1 MRIIYISTYPPIECG
16 IATYTHYLQ
25 EEINKNSIELYVL
38 SQYGAKGKNIF
49 EVYSPDDKDIAY
61 KLFHLVSRL
70 TPDLIHV
77 QHEFGLF
84 GYDRG
89 IQIIDFLMRCKL
101 ASIPVVTTLHT
112 VYKNPGWKERVI
124 TNEIL
129 RLSKEV
135 IVHETYQEEFL
146 QSEYK
151 CLCKIH
157 VVPHGVRRVQTVKGA
172 KELLGLSSKKVVL
185 LAGYFRTTKHF
196 EKMIDIFPYVLSNVL
211 SKQKNSVLLIACR
224 LRIAEHNEK
233 RDQLLR
239 MMRYLDNKDH
249 IRILKGQ
256 FPQHT
261 LDTIMSAADV
271 VVMPYSAGAQSGMLA
286 QFSAH
291 QIPVVTSDL
300 LSFKLWNESTKG
312 GLTSYTDEDFVGNIC
327 KILGDEE
334 LQITM
339 RKNIEKYNEHIYWD
353 ATALKH
359 LRIYEKIVV
368 EEDEI
373 AEFFYVPE
381 PDSTK
386 R

>member
-25 EEINKNSIELYVL
+25 KEIKNNLAEVYVL
-38 SQYGAKGKNIF
+38 SQNGAKGENIF
-49 EVYSPDDKDIAY
+49 EAYSPDDKDIAY
-61 KLFHLVSRL
+61 KLFHLVSKL
-70 TPDLIHV
+70 TPDLIHI

-84 GYDRG
+84 GHDRG
-89 IQIIDFLMRCKL
+89 IQIVDFLLRCKM

-112 VYKNPGWKERVI
+112 LYKSPAWKERII

-129 RLSKEV
+129 RLSKEI

-146 QSEYK
+146 KSEYNY
-151 CLCKIH
+151 LQKINII
-157 VVPHGVRRVQTVKGA
+157 PHGVRKIKPIDNA
-172 KELLGLSSKKVVL
+172 KELLALNDKKVVL

-196 EKMIDIFPYVLSNVL
+196 EKLVDIFPDVLL
-211 SKQKNSVLLIACR
+211 KQKNAVLLIACR

-233 RDQLLR
+233 RNQLLR

-300 LSFKLWNESTKG
+300 LSFKLWNENTKG
-312 GLTSYTDEDFVGNIC
+312 GFTSYNDEDFVENIC
-327 KILGDEE
+327 KILGDEK
-334 LQITM
+334 LQSQMKSNIQQHN
-339 RKNIEKYNEHIYWD
+339 KNVYWD
-353 ATALKH
+353 ITASKH
-359 LRIYEKIVV
+359 MQIYKKIIIDN
-368 EEDEI
+368 DEI
-373 AEFFYVPE
+373 AEFFYVP
-381 PDSTK
+381 DK
-386 R
+386 

>member
-25 EEINKNSIELYVL
+25 EQVQNKAVEIYVL
-38 SQYGAKGKNIF
+38 SQNGAKGENVF
-49 EVYSPDDKDIAY
+49 QTYSPDDKDIAY
-61 KLFHLVSRL
+61 KLFLMISKL
-70 TPDLIHV
+70 TPDLIHI

-89 IQIIDFLMRCKL
+89 IQIVDFLLRCKL
-101 ASIPVVTTLHT
+101 ASVPVITTLHT

-124 TNEIL
+124 TSEIL
-129 RLSKEV
+129 KLSKEV
-135 IVHETYQEEFL
+135 IVHEEYQKEFI

-151 CLCKIH
+151 YLNPVH
-157 VVPHGVRRVQTVKGA
+157 VIPHGVRKVESVKEA
-172 KELLGLSSKKVVL
+172 KELLGLSGKKVVL

-196 EKMIDIFPYVLSNVL
+196 EKLIDIFPNVLSNV
-211 SKQKNSVLLIACR
+211 KNAVLLIACR
-224 LRIAEHNEK
+224 LRISGHNEK

-239 MMRYLDNKDH
+239 MMRFLDNKDH

-256 FPQHT
+256 FPQYT

-291 QIPVVTSDL
+291 HIPTVTSDL
-300 LSFKLWNESTKG
+300 PSFKLWNKTTGG
-312 GLTSYTDEDFVGNIC
+312 GLTSFTDDDFVTNIC
-327 KILGDEE
+327 KVLEDEE
-334 LQITM
+334 YSMKM
-339 RKNIEKYNEHIYWD
+339 RANIRENNKQRYWDVIATKHLHIYEN
-353 ATALKH
+353 L
-359 LRIYEKIVV
+359 VV
-368 EEDEI
+368 KEDEI

-381 PDSTK
+381 PGRLK
-386 R
+386 